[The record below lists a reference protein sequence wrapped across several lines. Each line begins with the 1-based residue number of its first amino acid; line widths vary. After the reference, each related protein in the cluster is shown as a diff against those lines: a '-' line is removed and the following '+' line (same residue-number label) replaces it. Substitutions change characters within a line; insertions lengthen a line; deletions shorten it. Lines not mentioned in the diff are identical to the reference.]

1 MSRSK
6 RRWLIRALGWAIGGF
21 ASVVA
26 VLLLA
31 LAAYLLFTDYP
42 EKLRST
48 LESELANLAGAP
60 ATIRAISLD
69 LPHYAFA
76 LEGVSVGVPGHSG
89 PVLELE
95 SVWGRLRLSEILN
108 LRLHW
113 SELVVSGLTLHLFE
127 NADEG
132 LTLTTRRAESGP
144 LARVGMAAD
153 HVSIQRAVIV
163 IENEKVPWELEASNL
178 SLDLTRVGAEM
189 YHGKLAYDD
198 GRLRIKDHEEIRAS
212 VEADFE
218 LVPHELLLK
227 EARVQSDIGQLLSTG
242 KLAFAEGAR
251 GRFDV
256 TAEGEV
262 GRTIESLFGLRE
274 AEGLVKGTATFR
286 GSLAVEPGNK
296 TLAGTLLL
304 PQGNVAGIPLTH
316 WKAEVFWDRSLLQVS
331 YAQGMIAG
339 GGARLQLH
347 QPLPVH
353 EHLASL
359 DVDFERVSLAGILR
373 ESRGLASPVDSLLG
387 GRVSLSFSA
396 VVAGE
401 LQGQFEIAG
410 QAPPSENETAP
421 PVPLSGH
428 AKGTV
433 GGAGLVLDDA
443 NIETPFLRGALSG
456 TYPRKG
462 LARLVVDFESSRL
475 EDVDRLQ
482 RDLRR
487 LFVDSQ
493 DKAAHPLPDLLGIGG
508 RGEARGIVTG
518 KLPDLSFDGELAADR
533 LRIASIDLG
542 AVRSRLSIA
551 GERLGLGDLAAHI
564 GDGAL
569 AGRADMSIEGSL
581 RDRDFDL
588 DLTLSRWPVEELSR
602 VLGASVSLDGSASGR
617 IVARRSRARLDG
629 GASLELENGS
639 IAGVVFDRGEARLG
653 LDGATIRVDPF
664 TLVRDGASA
673 KGRLEINLENRL
685 LGGSISTRE
694 LELGSLGLDG
704 ALSGTVEGQFDL
716 SGRIESPQGSL
727 SGRGRNIRLKGV
739 ELGEAFVT
747 GNLHGGDLDV
757 RMSLERHAA
766 EIVVEGSVRLAE
778 DYPARAQVRWH
789 GLDTAAWMGIPSEA
803 AGGLTALS
811 DGVGNVRFPLKAA
824 DLLAAARGEGEVS
837 QFVLEGENY
846 RIASVAPIRVHLEN
860 ARLALDE
867 AELAEGRSRLTIGGS
882 MDLASDSLDLKAE
895 GVVSLG
901 VLQSLYPGLSA
912 TGETTL
918 SAAVTGSRERP
929 SLIGYADLQE
939 GSVRLEGFRQAIGGL
954 TGRLV
959 FDNRTVRVS
968 DLHGVFGSGP
978 VAISGT
984 VGLEGIQPSTF
995 DLTVRGSGVRLRYPE
1010 GLVATL
1016 EGDLSFL
1023 GSANER
1029 MVSGALVLRDAV
1041 WSREYDLVSGMLSD
1055 REGLDLFPDLT
1066 ESEALKDVRLDVS
1079 IRAPE
1084 SLKVRN
1090 GLTVLEASA
1099 DLELRGTLGHP
1110 VLLGQAE
1117 AQHGEIYFMGQRYN
1131 ITRGKV
1137 DFVDPTKVE
1146 PFVDLT
1152 AETRVRSYNV
1162 QLRLTGTPQ
1171 RFYPELTSDPPLRT
1185 VDILRLLAGANERD
1199 ILVGTEEEEIAGV
1212 GVASL
1217 LTERLSQEVGK
1228 RAERLF
1234 GLDRF
1239 SIDPFLIGQFSDP
1252 TARVSL
1258 GKQNHPSAQHQL
1270 LDQSQPDDRGDHS
1283 HRVHTRWTD
1292 VLGALSRRG
1301 GARGNRRQVSQ
1312 KLLSSLMTPI
1322 LLFVLGLAGGAGPG
1336 ATDSPR
1342 ESATAS
1348 YLGRRIHEVKIEL
1361 EGGEVPEAS
1370 RELIELSSG
1379 DPYQPE
1385 AVRRSIKQ
1393 LFALGAFSDVKVEA
1407 FPIGDDEVDV
1417 LFRLFPRPQVQV
1429 VEIAGLE
1436 DTDPHLA
1443 SLRSRMIQESQLHPG
1458 DSLEVENLAEA
1469 AKNISDLLHEEGY
1482 LWAQVE
1488 PEASFH
1494 SPNASVVFHV
1504 DAGERARVR
1513 TVAIEGVA
1521 PYVEADIRRELD
1533 LAEGSPYSRKELDK
1547 KIDELA
1553 SRWKE
1558 LGFYGATVGVDE
1570 RTSGDRRVDV
1580 RITPEVGPRVRV
1592 EVSGW
1597 DFSQK
1602 ELDKL
1607 VPLFA
1612 ETKFTADLVEESRA
1626 NLEEYVKGRGYRDAS
1641 VTVDTES
1648 DEEGRHLTLHFLVA
1662 SGPKIEIRAIEI
1674 EGLHSVP
1681 EAQVRA
1687 LLVTRSRRR
1696 VSSAPFRQKVW
1707 DADLEEVRTYLKR
1720 QGFHAARVD
1729 GLERAVP
1736 DEPDLVT
1743 LIIRVDK
1750 GPRATVGSIGIDG
1763 ATEIDSTK
1771 VLEAAHIASGAP
1783 FDTSEVVAARERI
1796 LTLYRNEGFR
1806 QVEVEAR
1813 TSLGEE
1819 GTRAELTFT
1828 VQEGR
1833 RTRVDR
1839 VIFSG
1844 LRVTR
1849 ESAVR
1854 KLVTLRPGEPLSA
1867 LATLET
1873 RQKLI
1878 GSGLFRSVD
1887 IEPLPPDPVTRRSD
1901 VLITVEEGPRTTFA
1915 YGFGYQE
1922 QQLARAE
1929 FEVTRRNL
1937 FGLNRTLSIFS
1948 RAGFRGGRFITTY
1961 RQPQFLGTEL
1971 PVFVTAYAEQEDR
1984 TSFDYNRVGVGL
1996 QISKR
2001 VSHDQNLLLRYRFDQ
2016 TRVFRLQV
2024 DIDEIDRRFRNT
2036 RISAIS
2042 LASVTDRRDDPLNPR
2057 KGQFRILDV
2066 EWSAKALGTEVPY
2079 IKGLA
2084 QQFFYIRLPHQMVG
2098 AIGLRLG
2105 VAQTLLPDVDTL
2117 IPIAERFFIGGATTL
2132 RGFALDEAS
2141 PKRKI
2146 PLPNGDVIDGEPIG
2160 GNVLALVNFEL
2171 RFPIFRNLRGVV
2183 FSDNGNVYRRL
2194 EVIELLN
2201 WRYNMGFGFRYD
2213 TPLGPLRVD
2222 YGFKLDRRTVLSIDC
2237 PDMTVPCE
2245 ESRGQWHV
2253 SLGHAF

>member
-1 MSRSK
+1 LYRSK
-6 RRWLIRALGWAIGGF
+6 RRWLIRALGWVIGGF

-60 ATIRAISLD
+60 AKIRSISLD

-76 LEGVSVGVPGHSG
+76 LEGVSVGAPGHSG

-95 SVWGRLRLSEILN
+95 SVWGRLRLSEVLN
-108 LRLHW
+108 LRLQW
-113 SELVVSGLTLHLFE
+113 SELVVNGLTLHLLE

-132 LTLTTRRAESGP
+132 LSLTTRRAESGP

-178 SLDLTRVGAEM
+178 SLDLTRVGAEL

-198 GRLRIKDHEEIRAS
+198 GRLRIKDHEEVRAS

-227 EARVQSDIGQLLSTG
+227 EARVQSDIGQLLATG
-242 KLAFAEGAR
+242 KLAFAGGAR

-274 AEGLVKGTATFR
+274 AEGLAKGTATFR

-331 YAQGMIAG
+331 YAQGTIAG
-339 GGARLQLH
+339 GAARLQLH

-359 DVDFERVSLAGILR
+359 DVDFERASLAGILR

-396 VVAGE
+396 VAPGE

-410 QAPPSENETAP
+410 QAPPSEHRMGA
-421 PVPLSGH
+421 PVPLSLR
-428 AKGTV
+428 AKGTLS
-433 GGAGLVLDDA
+433 GAGLVLDDA
-443 NIETPFLRGALSG
+443 DLETPFLKGAVSG

-462 LARLVVDFESSRL
+462 LARLVVDFQSSKL
-475 EDVDRLQ
+475 EDLDRLQ
-482 RDLRR
+482 RDIRR
-487 LFVDSQ
+487 LFVGESKDQ
-493 DKAAHPLPDLLGIGG
+493 GPRPELLGIGG
-508 RGEARGIVTG
+508 SGEARGIVTG

-533 LRIASIDLG
+533 LRLASIDLG

-602 VLGASVSLDGSASGR
+602 VLGAPVSLDGSASGR
-617 IVARRSRARLDG
+617 IVARRSRTRLDG
-629 GASLELENGS
+629 GASLELENGR

-685 LGGSISTRE
+685 LGGSISTRA

-747 GNLHGGDLDV
+747 GNLRGDDLDLRV
-757 RMSLERHAA
+757 SLERQAA
-766 EIVVEGSVRLAE
+766 EIVAEGSVRLAE

-811 DGVGNVRFPLKAA
+811 DGVGTVRVPLKAA

-867 AELAEGRSRLTIGGS
+867 AELAEGKSRLTIGGS

-912 TGETTL
+912 IGETTL

-929 SLIGYADLQE
+929 SLTGYADLKDS
-939 GSVRLEGFRQAIGGL
+939 SVRLEGFRQALGGL

-978 VAISGT
+978 VTISGT

-995 DLTVRGSGVRLRYPE
+995 DLTARGSGVRLRYPE

-1016 EGDLSFL
+1016 EGDLSLL
-1023 GSANER
+1023 GSADER

-1041 WSREYDLVSGMLSD
+1041 WSREYDLVSGMLAD

-1079 IRAPE
+1079 IRAPG

-1090 GLTVLEASA
+1090 GLAVLEASA

-1131 ITRGKV
+1131 ISRGKV

-1258 GKQNHPSAQHQL
+1258 GKQITRQL
-1270 LDQSQPDDRGDHS
+1270 SINYSTNLNQTTEAIILIEYTPDGPMS
-1283 HRVHTRWTD
+1283 WV
-1292 VLGALSRRG
+1292 LSR
-1301 GARGNRRQVSQ
+1301 
-1312 KLLSSLMTPI
+1312 
-1322 LLFVLGLAGGAGPG
+1322 
-1336 ATDSPR
+1336 
-1342 ESATAS
+1342 
-1348 YLGRRIHEVKIEL
+1348 
-1361 EGGEVPEAS
+1361 
-1370 RELIELSSG
+1370 
-1379 DPYQPE
+1379 
-1385 AVRRSIKQ
+1385 
-1393 LFALGAFSDVKVEA
+1393 
-1407 FPIGDDEVDV
+1407 
-1417 LFRLFPRPQVQV
+1417 
-1429 VEIAGLE
+1429 
-1436 DTDPHLA
+1436 
-1443 SLRSRMIQESQLHPG
+1443 
-1458 DSLEVENLAEA
+1458 
-1469 AKNISDLLHEEGY
+1469 
-1482 LWAQVE
+1482 
-1488 PEASFH
+1488 
-1494 SPNASVVFHV
+1494 
-1504 DAGERARVR
+1504 
-1513 TVAIEGVA
+1513 
-1521 PYVEADIRRELD
+1521 
-1533 LAEGSPYSRKELDK
+1533 
-1547 KIDELA
+1547 
-1553 SRWKE
+1553 
-1558 LGFYGATVGVDE
+1558 
-1570 RTSGDRRVDV
+1570 
-1580 RITPEVGPRVRV
+1580 
-1592 EVSGW
+1592 
-1597 DFSQK
+1597 
-1602 ELDKL
+1602 
-1607 VPLFA
+1607 
-1612 ETKFTADLVEESRA
+1612 
-1626 NLEEYVKGRGYRDAS
+1626 
-1641 VTVDTES
+1641 
-1648 DEEGRHLTLHFLVA
+1648 DEEGHV
-1662 SGPKIEIRAIEI
+1662 
-1674 EGLHSVP
+1674 
-1681 EAQVRA
+1681 
-1687 LLVTRSRRR
+1687 
-1696 VSSAPFRQKVW
+1696 
-1707 DADLEEVRTYLKR
+1707 
-1720 QGFHAARVD
+1720 
-1729 GLERAVP
+1729 
-1736 DEPDLVT
+1736 
-1743 LIIRVDK
+1743 
-1750 GPRATVGSIGIDG
+1750 GID
-1763 ATEIDSTK
+1763 
-1771 VLEAAHIASGAP
+1771 V
-1783 FDTSEVVAARERI
+1783 
-1796 LTLYRNEGFR
+1796 
-1806 QVEVEAR
+1806 
-1813 TSLGEE
+1813 
-1819 GTRAELTFT
+1819 
-1828 VQEGR
+1828 
-1833 RTRVDR
+1833 
-1839 VIFSG
+1839 
-1844 LRVTR
+1844 
-1849 ESAVR
+1849 
-1854 KLVTLRPGEPLSA
+1854 
-1867 LATLET
+1867 
-1873 RQKLI
+1873 
-1878 GSGLFRSVD
+1878 
-1887 IEPLPPDPVTRRSD
+1887 
-1901 VLITVEEGPRTTFA
+1901 
-1915 YGFGYQE
+1915 
-1922 QQLARAE
+1922 
-1929 FEVTRRNL
+1929 
-1937 FGLNRTLSIFS
+1937 
-1948 RAGFRGGRFITTY
+1948 
-1961 RQPQFLGTEL
+1961 
-1971 PVFVTAYAEQEDR
+1971 
-1984 TSFDYNRVGVGL
+1984 
-1996 QISKR
+1996 
-2001 VSHDQNLLLRYRFDQ
+2001 
-2016 TRVFRLQV
+2016 
-2024 DIDEIDRRFRNT
+2024 RFRK
-2036 RISAIS
+2036 S
-2042 LASVTDRRDDPLNPR
+2042 
-2057 KGQFRILDV
+2057 F
-2066 EWSAKALGTEVPY
+2066 
-2079 IKGLA
+2079 
-2084 QQFFYIRLPHQMVG
+2084 
-2098 AIGLRLG
+2098 
-2105 VAQTLLPDVDTL
+2105 
-2117 IPIAERFFIGGATTL
+2117 
-2132 RGFALDEAS
+2132 
-2141 PKRKI
+2141 
-2146 PLPNGDVIDGEPIG
+2146 
-2160 GNVLALVNFEL
+2160 
-2171 RFPIFRNLRGVV
+2171 
-2183 FSDNGNVYRRL
+2183 
-2194 EVIELLN
+2194 
-2201 WRYNMGFGFRYD
+2201 
-2213 TPLGPLRVD
+2213 
-2222 YGFKLDRRTVLSIDC
+2222 
-2237 PDMTVPCE
+2237 
-2245 ESRGQWHV
+2245 
-2253 SLGHAF
+2253 